1 MVCAYS
7 TILSTASPLSNFP
20 AASIPVV
27 LSFSTPSSPGF
38 NQNQIKE
45 VVLDPVLVIL
55 GFCGETT
62 AVLVA

>member
-1 MVCAYS
+1 MGDRYGLLIA
-7 TILSTASPLSNFP
+7 PLGRQ
-20 AASIPVV
+20 AAA
-27 LSFSTPSSPGF
+27 GF

-62 AVLVA
+62 VVLM